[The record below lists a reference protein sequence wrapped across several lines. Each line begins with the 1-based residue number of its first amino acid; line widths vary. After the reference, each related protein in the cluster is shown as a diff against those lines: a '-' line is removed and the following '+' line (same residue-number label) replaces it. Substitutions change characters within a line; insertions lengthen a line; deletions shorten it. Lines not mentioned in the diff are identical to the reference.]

1 MSLSVDLYWSFRSPY
16 CYLAT
21 SRIVALTKE
30 FDFSVNVKPVLP
42 IELRIT
48 GFFDKVNP
56 LMFSYGLMDQRR
68 IAEYYGIDL
77 EWPDPDPIV
86 QDLETSEVAEEQPY
100 IYRLARL
107 GVEAARGDRGLE
119 FIDEV
124 SKLIWSGKESWN
136 EVGALSRAAERAGT
150 DLDVMESSIL
160 AAPGDYDKVLRQN
173 GDDLQAAGHWGT
185 PSMVFDGEI
194 FFGQDRLDLLMW
206 RMKQYGLQPRQLL
219 EKAN

>member
-56 LMFSYGLMDQRR
+56 LMFSYGLMDQKR

-86 QDLETSEVAEEQPY
+86 QDLETSEVADEQPH
-100 IYRLARL
+100 IFRLARL
-107 GVEAARGDRGLE
+107 GIEAARIGSGLR

-124 SKLIWSGKESWN
+124 SKLIWGGKDSWN
-136 EVGALSRAAERAGT
+136 EGDALAGAAKRAGT
-150 DLDVMESSIL
+150 DLIGMESEIQG
-160 AAPGDYDKVLRQN
+160 AEDKYDQALQRN
-173 GDDLQAAGHWGT
+173 GDELRAAGHWGT
-185 PSMVFDGEI
+185 PSMVFKDEI

-206 RMKQYGLQPRQLL
+206 RMQQHGLQSRNEL
-219 EKAN
+219 

>member
-56 LMFSYGLMDQRR
+56 LMFAYGLMDQRR
-68 IAEYYGIDL
+68 VAEYYGIDL
-77 EWPDPDPIV
+77 VWPDPDPIV
-86 QDLETSEVAEEQPY
+86 QDLETSKVAKEQPY

-107 GVEAARGDRGLE
+107 GVEAAGNGYGLE

-124 SKLIWSGKESWN
+124 SKLIWSGKESWS
-136 EVGALSRAAERAGT
+136 EGDALSRAAERAGA
-150 DLDVMESSIL
+150 DLEAMESAIL
-160 AAPGDYDKVLRQN
+160 DGPGKYDEVLRRN
-173 GDDLQAAGHWGT
+173 GDDLQKAGHWGT

-194 FFGQDRLDLLMW
+194 FFGQDRLDLLVW
-206 RMKQYGLQPRQLL
+206 RMEQKGLHAL
-219 EKAN
+219 